1 MLIYV
6 FSARK
11 AIDLQGRQLST
22 ESRARFD
29 GFNQTLNR
37 YGKDKRAAYNALAKD
52 YSDSYFFYYVYGRQG
67 TKR

>member
-1 MLIYV
+1 
-6 FSARK
+6 
-11 AIDLQGRQLST
+11 
-22 ESRARFD
+22 
-29 GFNQTLNR
+29 LNR